1 MSAPTP
7 SRAFVLCADDYGLH
21 PAVDAAVLQL
31 ALAGRLSATSCMT
44 TAPRWAEAAPQ
55 LQAVRPRLSV
65 GLHFNLTE
73 SHGGA
78 VPAQALGTVIRQA
91 YTGHWSAGEMRA
103 LWTQQ
108 LDAFEAALG
117 TPPDFIDGHQHVHQL
132 PGMCDAMLEV
142 LQQRYSA
149 QDMPWVRSTAPIG
162 TLWRSPKAAIIA
174 LLGGWQTTR
183 SLRKAGVLVNHG
195 FGGVYGFDAP
205 TPAGYG
211 AQMAQWLAQVQA
223 GSLLMC
229 HPATE
234 EVVGDAIG
242 AQRPVEFAYLLS
254 EDFGALLQAQHCH
267 IQQGP
272 LQPLLQSNAS
282 ISNV

>member
-1 MSAPTP
+1 MTSPTAP
-7 SRAFVLCADDYGLH
+7 RALILCADDYALH
-21 PAVDAAVLQL
+21 PAVDAAVEQL
-31 ALAGRLSATSCMT
+31 TLAGRLSATSCMT
-44 TAPRWAEAAPQ
+44 TSPRWAEAAPR
-55 LQAVRPRLSV
+55 LQALRPRLSV

-78 VPAQALGTVIRQA
+78 AAAQPLATVIRHA
-91 YTGHWSAGEMRA
+91 YTGMWSADAMRRMWA
-103 LWTQQ
+103 QQ

-117 TPPDFIDGHQHVHQL
+117 SPPDFIDGHQHVHQL
-132 PGMCDAMLEV
+132 PGFADTMLHV
-142 LQQRYSA
+142 LRQRYTA
-149 QDMPWVRSTAPIG
+149 QQMPWVRSTAPMG

-183 SLRKAGVLVNHG
+183 RLRQAGVAINQG

-205 TPAGYG
+205 TPERYG
-211 AQMAQWLAQVQA
+211 TQMAQWLAQVQN

-229 HPATE
+229 HPATT

-242 AQRPVEFAYLLS
+242 AQRPVEFAYLMS
-254 EDFGALLQAQHCH
+254 DAFGALLQALQCQ

-272 LQPLLQSNAS
+272 LMPLLKL
-282 ISNV
+282 

>member
-1 MSAPTP
+1 MTSPTAP
-7 SRAFVLCADDYGLH
+7 RALILCADDYALH
-21 PAVDAAVLQL
+21 PAVDAAVEQL
-31 ALAGRLSATSCMT
+31 TLAGRLSATSCMT
-44 TAPRWAEAAPQ
+44 TSPRWAEAAPR
-55 LQAVRPRLSV
+55 LQALRPRLSV

-78 VPAQALGTVIRQA
+78 AAAQPLATVIRHA
-91 YTGHWSAGEMRA
+91 YTGMWSADAMRRMWA
-103 LWTQQ
+103 QQ

-117 TPPDFIDGHQHVHQL
+117 SPPDFIDGHQHVHQL
-132 PGMCDAMLEV
+132 PGFADAMLHV
-142 LQQRYSA
+142 LRQRYTA
-149 QDMPWVRSTAPIG
+149 QQMPWVRSTAPMG

-183 SLRKAGVLVNHG
+183 RLRQAGVAINQG

-205 TPAGYG
+205 TPERYG
-211 AQMAQWLAQVQA
+211 TQMAQWLAQVQN

-229 HPATE
+229 HPATT

-242 AQRPVEFAYLLS
+242 AQRPVEFAYLMS
-254 EDFGALLQAQHCH
+254 DAFGALLQARQCQ

-272 LQPLLQSNAS
+272 LMPLLKL
-282 ISNV
+282 

>member
-1 MSAPTP
+1 MSATAP
-7 SRAFVLCADDYGLH
+7 SRAFILCADDYGLH
-21 PAVDAAVLQL
+21 PAVDAAVAQL
-31 ALAGRLSATSCMT
+31 CEAGRLSATSCMT
-44 TAPRWAEAAPQ
+44 TSPLWQKAAPA
-55 LQAVRPRLSV
+55 LQDLRPRLSV

-78 VPAQALGTVIRQA
+78 APAQALGTVIRQA
-91 YTGHWSAGEMRA
+91 YTGHWSAAQMRA
-103 LWTQQ
+103 LWQQQ

-142 LQQRYSA
+142 MQQRYTPA
-149 QDMPWVRSTAPIG
+149 QMPWVRSTAPVG

-183 SLRKAGVLVNHG
+183 SLRKAGVLINQG
-195 FGGVYGFDAP
+195 FGGVYGFDASS
-205 TPAGYG
+205 PASYG
-211 AQMAQWLAQVQA
+211 AQMAQWLPQVQT

-242 AQRPVEFAYLLS
+242 AQRPVEFAYLMS
-254 EDFGALLQAQHCH
+254 DAFGDLLAQQGCH

-272 LQPLLQSNAS
+272 LKPLLQS
-282 ISNV
+282 

>member
-1 MSAPTP
+1 MSYSTAP
-7 SRAFVLCADDYGLH
+7 RALILCADDYALH
-21 PAVDAAVLQL
+21 PAVDGAVEQL
-31 ALAGRLSATSCMT
+31 TLAGRLSATSCMT
-44 TAPRWAEAAPQ
+44 TSPRWAAAAPR
-55 LQAVRPRLSV
+55 LQALRPRLSV

-78 VPAQALGTVIRQA
+78 APAQALATVIRQA
-91 YTGHWSAGEMRA
+91 YTGAWSVDAMRNM
-103 LWTQQ
+103 WTQQ
-108 LDAFEAALG
+108 LDAFETALG

-132 PGMCDAMLEV
+132 PGFADAMLHV
-142 LQQRYSA
+142 LHQRYTPA
-149 QDMPWVRSTAPIG
+149 QMPWVRSTAPIG

-183 SLRKAGVLVNHG
+183 RLRQAGIVINHG

-205 TPAGYG
+205 TPEGYG
-211 AQMAQWLAQVQA
+211 AQMAQWLAQVHS

-234 EVVGDAIG
+234 DVAGDAIG
-242 AQRPVEFAYLLS
+242 AQRPVEFAYLMS
-254 EDFGALLQAQHCH
+254 DAFGALLQARQCQ

-272 LQPLLQSNAS
+272 LKPLLQH
-282 ISNV
+282 

>member
-1 MSAPTP
+1 MTSLAAP
-7 SRAFVLCADDYGLH
+7 RALILCADDYALH
-21 PAVDAAVLQL
+21 PAVDAAVERLTW
-31 ALAGRLSATSCMT
+31 AGRLSATSCMST
-44 TAPRWAEAAPQ
+44 SPRWAEAAPR
-55 LQAVRPRLSV
+55 LKALRPSLSV

-78 VPAQALGTVIRQA
+78 AAAQSLGTVIRQA
-91 YTGHWSAGEMRA
+91 YTGAWTVDAMRSMWA
-103 LWTQQ
+103 QQ

-132 PGMCDAMLEV
+132 PGFADAMLHV
-142 LQQRYSA
+142 LRQRYA
-149 QDMPWVRSTAPIG
+149 PANMPWVRSTAPIG

-183 SLRKAGVLVNHG
+183 RLRQAGIVINQG

-205 TPAGYG
+205 TQEGYG
-211 AQMAQWLAQVQA
+211 AQMAQWLPQVQN

-229 HPATE
+229 HPATA
-234 EVVGDAIG
+234 EVAGDAIG
-242 AQRPVEFAYLLS
+242 AQRPVEFAYLMS
-254 EDFGALLQAQHCH
+254 DAFGALLQAQQCQ

-272 LQPLLQSNAS
+272 LKPLLQS
-282 ISNV
+282 

>member
-1 MSAPTP
+1 MSAVAS
-7 SRAFVLCADDYGLH
+7 SRAFILCADDYGLH
-21 PAVDAAVLQL
+21 PAVDAAVEKLCL
-31 ALAGRLSATSCMT
+31 VGRLSATSCMT
-44 TAPRWAEAAPQ
+44 TAPRWKTAAPR
-55 LQAVRPRLSV
+55 LQELRPRLSV

-78 VPAQALGTVIRQA
+78 VPAQSLGTVIRQA
-91 YTGHWSAGEMRA
+91 YTGHWSAAQMRA
-103 LWTQQ
+103 LWQQQ

-132 PGMCDAMLEV
+132 PGMCDAMLDV
-142 LQQRYSA
+142 MQQRYA
-149 QDMPWVRSTAPIG
+149 PEQMPWVRSTAPVG

-183 SLRKAGVLVNHG
+183 SLRKAGVMINQG
-195 FGGVYGFDAP
+195 FGGVYGFDATSP
-205 TPAGYG
+205 DSYG
-211 AQMAQWLAQVQA
+211 AQMAQWLPEVQT

-234 EVVGDAIG
+234 VVVGDAIG
-242 AQRPVEFAYLLS
+242 AQRPVEFAYLGS
-254 EDFGALLQAQHCH
+254 DAFGELLEQQHCQ

-272 LQPLLQSNAS
+272 LKPLLQS
-282 ISNV
+282 

>member
-1 MSAPTP
+1 MTSPTAP
-7 SRAFVLCADDYGLH
+7 RALILCADDYALH
-21 PAVDAAVLQL
+21 PAVDAAVEQL
-31 ALAGRLSATSCMT
+31 TLAGRLSATSCMT
-44 TAPRWAEAAPQ
+44 TSPRWAEAAPR
-55 LQAVRPRLSV
+55 LQALRPRLSV

-78 VPAQALGTVIRQA
+78 AAAQPLATVIRHA
-91 YTGHWSAGEMRA
+91 YTGMWSADAMRRMWA
-103 LWTQQ
+103 QQ

-117 TPPDFIDGHQHVHQL
+117 SPPDFIDGHQHVHQL
-132 PGMCDAMLEV
+132 PGFADAMLHV
-142 LQQRYSA
+142 LRQRYTA
-149 QDMPWVRSTAPIG
+149 QQMPWVRSTAPMG

-183 SLRKAGVLVNHG
+183 RLRQAGVAINQG

-205 TPAGYG
+205 TPERYG
-211 AQMAQWLAQVQA
+211 TQMAQWLAQVQN

-229 HPATE
+229 HPATT

-242 AQRPVEFAYLLS
+242 AQRPVEFAYLMS
-254 EDFGALLQAQHCH
+254 DAFGALLQALQCQ

-272 LQPLLQSNAS
+272 LMPLLKL
-282 ISNV
+282 